1 MKKFIC
7 KYGYDLALLPGGV
20 LGYVLGTFGF
30 MFTQNVGL
38 CIVTGCAG
46 ALAAQLAFVIRVP
59 EDVFKKRFARDDENA

>member
-7 KYGYDLALLPGGV
+7 KYGYNLVLWPVGV

-59 EDVFKKRFARDDENA
+59 EDVFKKRFARDGENA